1 MGCKPAPDVANIFM
15 AIQDQLIMK
24 VTDGLF
30 EHELRI
36 KYFRRFLDD
45 IIIIFN
51 NKELHLWLDVVNSLH
66 PDIKYT
72 MNHTSKSKCEVC
84 GDDQTKVPYLDTQ
97 VEIKH
102 NKVITD
108 LYKKPTDRNM
118 YLLPS
123 SSHVA
128 SVSQNI
134 FLV

>member
-1 MGCKPAPDVANIFM
+1 MNMV
-15 AIQDQLIMK
+15 
-24 VTDGLF
+24 
-30 EHELRI
+30 
-36 KYFRRFLDD
+36 KYFRRFLHD
-45 IIIIFN
+45 IIIIFKGN
-51 NKELHLWLDVVNSLH
+51 NKELHLWLAGLH
-66 PDIKYT
+66 LNIKYI
-72 MNHTSKSKCEVC
+72 MSHTSKSKCEVC

-134 FLV
+134 FLI